1 MNKKILGTI
10 LVFGIFFCMTACSLN
25 ELKNLENLKLKESC
39 GEEDDNDSKNEKDT
53 DGKKEHDNNESESEN
68 SAELESE
75 KSEEEETDKT
85 TPSFIEKKEFAEASP
100 NDSYKNI
107 AVFCVDSVTGELY
120 GSTKSKGIMVLSINE
135 RTKEVKL
142 ANVQHLTYWNIDGED
157 TYAQAWLAYNDG
169 PAAAITALN
178 INLDLAIT
186 DYITIGFDGMEQLAE
201 NVGGVEAY
209 IDADEM
215 NMMNENTVKYLPDEM
230 EDNLAS
236 IEKTGLQTLDSI
248 QTVAYFMGNL
258 RTLGGFMVVER
269 QQEIVEN
276 LVIKLMSMDDEYVNY
291 IFDDLYTKNIAT
303 SLDKKDYLDLV
314 SQVLDSGISK
324 MYCFPAKELAE
335 PKVIG
340 AKGSC
345 LCPVDLSQNAIEM
358 HRFLF
363 NDNEY
368 QPTQSLQEYS
378 LEIQKIISAY

>member
-1 MNKKILGTI
+1 
-10 LVFGIFFCMTACSLN
+10 
-25 ELKNLENLKLKESC
+25 
-39 GEEDDNDSKNEKDT
+39 
-53 DGKKEHDNNESESEN
+53 
-68 SAELESE
+68 
-75 KSEEEETDKT
+75 
-85 TPSFIEKKEFAEASP
+85 
-100 NDSYKNI
+100 
-107 AVFCVDSVTGELY
+107 
-120 GSTKSKGIMVLSINE
+120 
-135 RTKEVKL
+135 
-142 ANVQHLTYWNIDGED
+142 
-157 TYAQAWLAYNDG
+157 
-169 PAAAITALN
+169 
-178 INLDLAIT
+178 
-186 DYITIGFDGMEQLAE
+186 
-201 NVGGVEAY
+201 
-209 IDADEM
+209 
-215 NMMNENTVKYLPDEM
+215 MNENTVKYLPDEM